1 MSELRRIENRDDMCV
16 VKNHPSLTVGEL
28 TLLGWQYHFNGG
40 FFTALWKAISVADL
54 GNLANLKKGFPS
66 EVQAYEDYAHT
77 GAWGQKVHRILTDN
91 DRNKKQKGN

>member
-1 MSELRRIENRDDMCV
+1 MENRDEMNV
-16 VKNHPSLTVGEL
+16 VKNHPSLTTGEL
-28 TLLGWQYHFNGG
+28 TMLGWQYRFNGG

-77 GAWGQKVHRILTDN
+77 GAWNKKVHRILTEHDSKTN
-91 DRNKKQKGN
+91 QQKGN